1 MTKLIFRTLGLYGSN
16 LKDSTT
22 EKEEK
27 IPSGKVGCVL
37 LFTMFLLLLWSV
49 LVNLFYK
56 INVGRWLLQLKVHI
70 FYVYI
75 G

>member
-27 IPSGKVGCVL
+27 NPQWKGRLCIIIHDVSSSSLVGSGKS
-37 LFTMFLLLLWSV
+37 FLQNKCW
-49 LVNLFYK
+49 
-56 INVGRWLLQLKVHI
+56 KVATST
-70 FYVYI
+70 
-75 G
+75 

>member
-27 IPSGKVGCVL
+27 IPSGKVGCIIIHDVSSSS
-37 LFTMFLLLLWSV
+37 SV
-49 LVNLFYK
+49 GSGKSFYK